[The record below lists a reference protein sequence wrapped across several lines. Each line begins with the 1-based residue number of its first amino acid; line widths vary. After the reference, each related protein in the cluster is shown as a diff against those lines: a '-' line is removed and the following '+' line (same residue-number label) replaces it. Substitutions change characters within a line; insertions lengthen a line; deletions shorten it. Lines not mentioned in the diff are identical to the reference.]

1 MATPLLN
8 TSPPKNDVGLLVQQ
22 ITAKLNSNGQVL
34 AKADSGWVSF
44 RWTANGKLLIKLHTE
59 I

>member
-1 MATPLLN
+1 MAQNPMR
-8 TSPPKNDVGLLVQQ
+8 KHDVGVLVQQ
-22 ITAKLNSNGQVL
+22 ITAKLNSNGNLL

-44 RWTANGKLLIKLHTE
+44 RWTADGKLVIKLNTE